1 MRVQHATTKCRSCE
15 AEIAFVKTKR
25 GKAMPVDAESLTE
38 EDVEILGRVG
48 EEVAYRHGEHVSHFS
63 TCPDADKYRGGS

>member
-1 MRVQHATTKCRSCE
+1 MRVQRATTKCRACE

-25 GKAMPVDAESLTE
+25 GRSMPVDAESLTE

-48 EEVAYRHGEHVSHFS
+48 DSVEYRHGEHVSHFS
-63 TCPDADKYRGGS
+63 TCASASSFRRE